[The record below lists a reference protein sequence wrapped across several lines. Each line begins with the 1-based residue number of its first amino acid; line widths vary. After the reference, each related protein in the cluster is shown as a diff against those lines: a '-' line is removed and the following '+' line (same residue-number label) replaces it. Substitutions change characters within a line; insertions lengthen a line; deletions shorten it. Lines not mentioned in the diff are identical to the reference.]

1 MRINSPITDRE
12 YCFGQNETLVSVTDT
27 KGHITYCNP
36 AFLEVS
42 GFAEAELLGQA
53 HNIIRHPDMPSAAF
67 FDLWA
72 TIRAGQPWT
81 GIVKNRRKDGDFYW
95 VQANVTPLRAGDEIA
110 GYLSVRT
117 QTQADSLGVTAAA
130 VGEITSTLQGSTTAA
145 QEGARLA
152 AHTRMLTDSGHAAVQ
167 AAGQTMQGI
176 AQASQGIQ
184 GIVHLIEGVA
194 FQTNLLALNA
204 AVEAARAGEAGRGF
218 AVVAGEVRTLATRT
232 AEAARNIRQ
241 LIGQSTERVSSGNDA
256 TSAALARMHETLQA
270 VAQVDTVLGEIN
282 AAAREQQQ
290 GIEQINHAIADLDN
304 ITSQNATLV
313 RQVHAATQALR
324 TQADNVCR
332 TMRLLRLEA
341 SEQSLSQRNAR
352 ELRQRC
358 RAA

>member
-95 VQANVTPLRAGDEIA
+95 VQANVTPLRAGDEIT
-110 GYLSVRT
+110 GYLS
-117 QTQADSLGVTAAA
+117 
-130 VGEITSTLQGSTTAA
+130 
-145 QEGARLA
+145 
-152 AHTRMLTDSGHAAVQ
+152 
-167 AAGQTMQGI
+167 
-176 AQASQGIQ
+176 
-184 GIVHLIEGVA
+184 
-194 FQTNLLALNA
+194 
-204 AVEAARAGEAGRGF
+204 
-218 AVVAGEVRTLATRT
+218 VRTLATRT

-304 ITSQNATLV
+304 ITSQNAALV

-324 TQADNVCR
+324 TQADNVCS

>member
-1 MRINSPITDRE
+1 MLGVTLCFRCLIGRIYAKWVSRMRINSPITDRE

-95 VQANVTPLRAGDEIA
+95 VQANVTPLRAGDEIT

-152 AHTRMLTDSGHAAVQ
+152 AHTRMLTDSGH
-167 AAGQTMQGI
+167 
-176 AQASQGIQ
+176 
-184 GIVHLIEGVA
+184 
-194 FQTNLLALNA
+194 A

-282 AAAREQQQ
+282 AAARKQQQ

-304 ITSQNATLV
+304 ITSQNAALV

-324 TQADNVCR
+324 TQADNVCS